1 MNLKLQINEESIKE
15 FDEQKITLV
24 EEDMSKRVG
33 RRRTNIIQT
42 RSISENEYW
51 SHQGM
56 SLDVLS
62 AGEELAADVAAE
74 GAHTR
79 VDDQMPL

>member
-1 MNLKLQINEESIKE
+1 
-15 FDEQKITLV
+15 
-24 EEDMSKRVG
+24 MSMRVG
-33 RRRTNIIQT
+33 QKGKNIRQTFRR
-42 RSISENEYW
+42 SENESL

-74 GAHTR
+74 GAHAR
-79 VDDQMPL
+79 VDDQMSL

>member
-1 MNLKLQINEESIKE
+1 M
-15 FDEQKITLV
+15 
-24 EEDMSKRVG
+24 RVG
-33 RRRTNIIQT
+33 QRGKNIRQT
-42 RSISENEYW
+42 CSISENESL

-79 VDDQMPL
+79 MDDQMSL

>member
-1 MNLKLQINEESIKE
+1 MNVKLQINEESIKE
-15 FDEQKITLV
+15 FDEQKITL
-24 EEDMSKRVG
+24 EEDMSMRVG

-62 AGEELAADVAAE
+62 AGEELATDVAAE